1 MDVPILRLDRHSL
14 PEPHLLPA
22 APRVSL
28 EILRGRVRE
37 RRRELAGK
45 VYLIGSAADCDLVL
59 GDARFPEAYAYVL
72 VSGSQIIIRRLGAG
86 PLMAVCGQTVETAE
100 VFHGDVLEFGP
111 FELRVIIDHPPRPV
125 RHGTGPPA
133 REVDEPRDDDGREEA
148 ASEVQALLADVR
160 QALADRSASLRL
172 YQEPDDP
179 PASSP
184 VHAAICRPR
193 TTA

>member
-37 RRRELAGK
+37 RRREIAGK

-72 VSGSQIIIRRLGAG
+72 VSGSQVTIRRLGAG
-86 PLMAVCGQTVETAE
+86 PLLAVCGQQVETAE

-111 FELRVIIDHPPRPV
+111 FELRVIIDHPPRRT
-125 RHGTGPPA
+125 RHGQG
-133 REVDEPRDDDGREEA
+133 VSLDEADEHHDDDGQEEA
-148 ASEVQALLADVR
+148 VDEVQALLADVR

-172 YQEPDDP
+172 YQEPNDQ
-179 PASSP
+179 PAASP

-193 TTA
+193 ASA